1 MADKVT
7 KLTDVIVPELFTQYV
22 LEATKEKSELI
33 ASGAV
38 EDNPQ
43 LNQLVT
49 GGGTTLQMPKWNDL
63 TGESQVFSESADIET
78 DKITSHK
85 EIATLLL
92 RAKAW
97 SAHDLAAAL
106 AGDDPMKRIAD
117 RVASWWVR
125 DEKRIVMSILQGVFS
140 SADMADHVLDITSE
154 SDTKV
159 SGKAVLDAKQ
169 LMGDA
174 ADDLSL
180 IYMHSAVFTELQK
193 QQLIAYVQPADAKI
207 RIPTY
212 LGYNVICDDSAP
224 VDLGYGGTKGVYT
237 VTLGGTATE
246 DDVITVAGV
255 SYTVKAA
262 DDTLAKIAT
271 GLAATL
277 NASVAVTNVYTVT
290 VADKVITFTQ
300 KVAGT
305 GAQPSTSVSA
315 SATETATAATTT
327 SGVAGVD
334 VFTTYLLSR
343 GCIQRGTGTPAGF
356 VSTETARNA
365 KKSVDE
371 LYNRQAKVLHPKGMS
386 WNAAAGS
393 LVAETPSNSE
403 LSTGTNWIRAAAE
416 SKQIGMVALKHT
428 L

>member
-1 MADKVT
+1 MGDKVT

-33 ASGAV
+33 ASGAI

-43 LNQLVT
+43 LNQLVN

-117 RVASWWVR
+117 RVAAWWVR
-125 DEKRIVMSILQGVFS
+125 DEKRIVMSILQGVFGAS
-140 SADMADHVLDITSE
+140 TMAGHVLDITSDT
-154 SDTKV
+154 DTKI

-174 ADDLSL
+174 ADDLTL

-193 QQLIAYVQPADAKI
+193 QQLIAYVQPANANI

-224 VDLGYGGTKGVYT
+224 V
-237 VTLGGTATE
+237 TLGTPASGGNPAT
-246 DDVITVAGV
+246 
-255 SYTVKAA
+255 
-262 DDTLAKIAT
+262 
-271 GLAATL
+271 
-277 NASVAVTNVYTVT
+277 
-290 VADKVITFTQ
+290 
-300 KVAGT
+300 
-305 GAQPSTSVSA
+305 P
-315 SATETATAATTT
+315 
-327 SGVAGVD
+327 D

-343 GCIQRGTGTPAGF
+343 GCIQRGTGTPPGF
-356 VSTETARNA
+356 VATETARNA

-386 WNAAAGS
+386 WIASAS
-393 LVAETPSNSE
+393 DITAETPSNSE
-403 LSTGTNWIRAAAE
+403 LATGTNWQLAAAE
-416 SKQIGMVALKHT
+416 SKQVGMVALKHT

>member
-1 MADKVT
+1 MGDKVT

-43 LNQLVT
+43 LNQLVN

-117 RVASWWVR
+117 RVAAWWVR
-125 DEKRIVMSILQGVFS
+125 DEKRIVMSILQGVFGAS
-140 SADMADHVLDITSE
+140 TMAGHVLNITSE
-154 SDTKV
+154 SETKIT
-159 SGKAVLDAKQ
+159 GKAVLDAKQ

-174 ADDLSL
+174 ADDLTL

-212 LGYNVICDDSAP
+212 LNYNVICDDSAP
-224 VDLGYGGTKGVYT
+224 V
-237 VTLGGTATE
+237 TLG
-246 DDVITVAGV
+246 
-255 SYTVKAA
+255 
-262 DDTLAKIAT
+262 T
-271 GLAATL
+271 G
-277 NASVAVTNVYTVT
+277 
-290 VADKVITFTQ
+290 
-300 KVAGT
+300 
-305 GAQPSTSVSA
+305 GAP
-315 SATETATAATTT
+315 
-327 SGVAGVD
+327 D
-334 VFTTYLLSR
+334 VFTTFLLSR

-356 VSTETARNA
+356 VATETARNA

-386 WNAAAGS
+386 WIASASDIA
-393 LVAETPSNSE
+393 AETPSNSE
-403 LSTGTNWIRAAAE
+403 LATGTNWQLAAAE
-416 SKQIGMVALKHT
+416 SKQVGMVALKHT